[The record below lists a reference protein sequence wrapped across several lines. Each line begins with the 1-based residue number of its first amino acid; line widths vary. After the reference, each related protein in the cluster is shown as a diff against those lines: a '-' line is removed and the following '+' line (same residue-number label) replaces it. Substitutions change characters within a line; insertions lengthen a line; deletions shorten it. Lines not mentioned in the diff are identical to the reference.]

1 MTGYVMANE
10 KAGAVEPRLRA
21 LVIAHDAK
29 ASGGVNNFLRVMR
42 VCYRER
48 VAATRFANGPREKG
62 GGKVAKALRMMKDY
76 VNFVHLLR
84 RRQFD
89 VLHANPS
96 LDLSSTPRELVF
108 VWLGWLFQPQMR
120 RIVFYRGWRYDSFSR
135 IRRSNLLRTIFLST
149 HRRVD
154 RVLVLSQEFGDALVG
169 IGVDPAKIHNTTT
182 MFERSLFEGVVAADY
197 PKRKA
202 ILFLARFLPQKGGVE
217 LIQAFARV
225 APRFPGWT
233 LVMGGGGPD
242 LDRMVSAAQ
251 DSGVAEHILFPGY
264 VRGEMKSRLLNDCS
278 LFALPT
284 THSEGMPNAILEAM
298 AAGQVIISTAVGGIK
313 YVVKDKENGT
323 ILGTASVD
331 EIERALVLY
340 MNDPELLQRTGEHNQ
355 TAAWA
360 NFESSIVADRV
371 AEHYQGCLKPRP
383 PRRRWQNDRSKPGT
397 FRWRP

>member
-1 MTGYVMANE
+1 MTGFPTV
-10 KAGAVEPRLRA
+10 AGSAGTAEPRIRA

-29 ASGGVNNFLRVMR
+29 ASGGVSNFLRVMR

-62 GGKVAKALRMMKDY
+62 GGKVAKALRMAKDY
-76 VNFVHLLR
+76 LNFVHLLR
-84 RRQFD
+84 RREFD

-108 VWLGWLFQPQMR
+108 VWLGWLFQPR
-120 RIVFYRGWRYDSFSR
+120 IKRIVFYRGWRHDSFAR
-135 IRRSNLLRTIFLST
+135 IRNSSVLRKLFVST
-149 HRRVD
+149 HKRVD

-182 MFERSLFEGVVAADY
+182 MFEQSLFEGTVAADY
-197 PKRKA
+197 PARQA

-233 LVMGGGGPD
+233 LIMGGGGPD
-242 LDRMVSAAQ
+242 HDRMVAVAR
-251 DSGVAEHILFPGY
+251 DSGAAEHIRFPGY
-264 VRGEMKSRLLNDCS
+264 VRGDMKSRLLNECS

-298 AAGQVIISTAVGGIK
+298 ASGQVIITTPVGGIK
-313 YVVKDKENGT
+313 DVVKDEENGT
-323 ILGTASVD
+323 ILGAASVD
-331 EIERALVLY
+331 EIERALLLY
-340 MNDPELLQRTGEHNQ
+340 MSDPVLLQRIGAHNR
-355 TAAWA
+355 TVAWA
-360 NFESSIVADRV
+360 NYESSIVADRV
-371 AEHYQGCLKPRP
+371 AGHYQSCLTP
-383 PRRRWQNDRSKPGT
+383 PTSVMAAE
-397 FRWRP
+397 